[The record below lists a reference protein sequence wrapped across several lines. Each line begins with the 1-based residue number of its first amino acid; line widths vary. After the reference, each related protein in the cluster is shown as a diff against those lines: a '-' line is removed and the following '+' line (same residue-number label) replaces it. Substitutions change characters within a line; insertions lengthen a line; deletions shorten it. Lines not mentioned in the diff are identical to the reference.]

1 MSSVSFDRAA
11 LNAEAER
18 FRALGPEE
26 LRQEWRRLWRSEPPQ
41 ISRDLFVLALGYRLQ
56 EIEHG
61 GLGKATRRKLQT
73 LGKALRETGRAVPP
87 PGSDLKPGCR
97 LIRQWHGRTHTVTVL
112 EDGFEY
118 AGDTYPSLTRIAKAI
133 TSAHWSGPRFF
144 GLPGT
149 NGDSGADGASHA

>member
-1 MSSVSFDRAA
+1 MSRTSFDRAA
-11 LNAEAER
+11 FKAEVER
-18 FRALGPEE
+18 FRALGLEA

-41 ISRDLFVLALGYRLQ
+41 ISRDLFVLALGYRIQ

-61 GLGKATRRKLQT
+61 GLGQAARRRLQT
-73 LGKALRETGRAVPP
+73 LGKALREKGRAVPP

-97 LIRQWHGRTHTVTVL
+97 LIREWHGRSHSVTVL

-118 AGDTYPSLTRIAKAI
+118 DGETYPSLTQIAKKI

-144 GLPGT
+144 GLLPA
-149 NGDSGADGASHA
+149 NGDGGPHA